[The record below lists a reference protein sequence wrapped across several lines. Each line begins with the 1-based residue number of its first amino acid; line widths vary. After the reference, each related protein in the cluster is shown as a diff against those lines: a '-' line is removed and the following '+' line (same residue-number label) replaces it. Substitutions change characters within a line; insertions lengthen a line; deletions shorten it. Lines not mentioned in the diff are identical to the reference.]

1 MLPAAR
7 PTLRID
13 ESSPPTA
20 AGGRF
25 QAGQVLITAAA
36 HAVHDMYTAFLAP
49 LLPHFIAVLAL
60 SKTQAGTL
68 TVFLQFPSLLQ
79 PAIGHVADRYALRA
93 LVILAPAAVGILMSL
108 LGVASSYLMLAFL
121 LTLAGLV
128 SAGLHSVGP
137 VMVGRQSGAALGRG
151 MSLWMVGGE
160 LGRTVGPLLIVSVV
174 GKSGVQDTS
183 WLMIFG
189 LLASAA
195 LYVVLRR
202 GPDSGA
208 TVRLEQS
215 LPIRT
220 ALRGMGPFLIPLAL
234 VLALPMLLNVAL
246 TTYLPTFLT
255 EEGDSLQL
263 AGVALAI
270 LQAAGVVGA
279 LLGGSIS
286 DRIGRRPLLAG
297 AMLAAPVLLLIFLAV
312 QGTARLPLLILM
324 GFFTLAM
331 TPVIMALVQESYP
344 ENRALANGIYMALSF
359 TIRSGAV
366 IVLGLLADGLGMRAA
381 FTISAGLALLGVPA
395 VALLPGRNGGRRR

>member
-1 MLPAAR
+1 MPPAVQATAR
-7 PTLRID
+7 A
-13 ESSPPTA
+13 TA
-20 AGGRF
+20 APADSAGRF
-25 QAGQVLITAAA
+25 QAGQVITTATA
-36 HAVHDMYTAFLAP
+36 HAVHDTYTAFLAP
-49 LLPHFIAVLAL
+49 LLPRFIEALSL

-79 PAIGHVADRYALRA
+79 PAIGHLADRHALHTI
-93 LVILAPAAVGILMSL
+93 VILAPAAAGILMSL
-108 LGVASSYLMLAFL
+108 LGVTSSYLVLALL

-160 LGRTVGPLLIVSVV
+160 LGRTVGPLLIVSAV
-174 GKSGVQDTS
+174 GESGVQDAS

-189 LLASAA
+189 LLTSAA

-202 GPDSGA
+202 GPDPA
-208 TVRLEQS
+208 VAVRLEQP
-215 LPIRT
+215 LPIGE
-220 ALRGMGPFLIPLAL
+220 ALRGMGPFLIPLSL

-263 AGVALAI
+263 AGAALAI

-297 AMLAAPVLLLIFLAV
+297 TMLAAPALLLIFLAV
-312 QGTARLPLLILM
+312 QGAARLPLLILM

-366 IVLGLLADGLGMRAA
+366 IVLGLLADGLGMPTA
-381 FTISAGLALLGVPA
+381 FAISAGLALLGAPA
-395 VALLPGRNGGRRR
+395 VALLPARNSGRRR